1 MFLSSKSNTTGATSG
16 PGNGYSSGSPVFNQ
30 GFFVMFVFLDIYFSV
45 FCSFLPLFVLV
56 LLLVAIV
63 LSILYRLAASDLTT
77 PLVSSTLS
85 YILHLTGICLIM
97 FSFVYWLCVVL
108 DLLLTEFVLFLVV
121 IVLSAIRPFTASDYH
136 FNWYMFNYFQFL
148 YIDCVLF

>member
-63 LSILYRLAASDLTT
+63 LSILYRFTASDLTT

-108 DLLLTEFVLFLVV
+108 DLLLTKALSSSFITSISSLISLRKISFVNEIDLVLL
-121 IVLSAIRPFTASDYH
+121 LSIKD
-136 FNWYMFNYFQFL
+136 
-148 YIDCVLF
+148 